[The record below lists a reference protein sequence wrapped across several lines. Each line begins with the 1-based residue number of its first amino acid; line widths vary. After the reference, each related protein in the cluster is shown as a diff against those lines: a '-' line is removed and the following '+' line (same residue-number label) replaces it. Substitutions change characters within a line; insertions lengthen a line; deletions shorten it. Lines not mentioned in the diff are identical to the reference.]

1 VTGLNAWYPGGA
13 GVFGATAKPTDNKL
27 IVRDVSFSMAS
38 NECFGVVG
46 ESGSG
51 KTTLAR
57 CVGGLH
63 PHRSG
68 SIKLDGLDLA
78 PGVRERS
85 MSAQRDIQIVFQNP
99 TASLNPRM
107 TEFDAL
113 RHVLH
118 RLRGVDGLTAQRRE
132 ASALLD
138 LVRLPNRLLDSYP
151 RELSGG
157 EKQRVAIA
165 RALAPRPRLLLCDEI
180 TSALDV
186 SVQAAIIDLIR
197 ELRRE
202 IDGLAVLF
210 ISHDLAVVRA
220 VADTIAVMR
229 NGVVVERGSPEVILF
244 NPQADYTQEL
254 LAAIPKMPFTMDAT
268 ERTTI

>member
-1 VTGLNAWYPGGA
+1 
-13 GVFGATAKPTDNKL
+13 
-27 IVRDVSFSMAS
+27 
-38 NECFGVVG
+38 
-46 ESGSG
+46 
-51 KTTLAR
+51 
-57 CVGGLH
+57 
-63 PHRSG
+63 
-68 SIKLDGLDLA
+68 
-78 PGVRERS
+78 
-85 MSAQRDIQIVFQNP
+85 
-99 TASLNPRM
+99 M
-107 TEFDAL
+107 TVFDAL

-118 RLRGVDGLTAQRRE
+118 RLRGIDGIGAQRRE

-138 LVRLPNRLLDSYP
+138 LVRLPSRLLDSYP

-202 IDGLAVLF
+202 LDGLAVLF

-229 NGVVVERGSPEVILF
+229 DGVVLEQGSPEVILF
-244 NPQADYTQEL
+244 SPQADYTQEL
-254 LAAIPKMPFTMDAT
+254 LAAIPKMPFTMDAK
-268 ERTTI
+268 ERTLT